1 MRLAVALVFLAG
13 PALAQPSLTVG
24 MAQSIGDFHP
34 FLTTQLATNY
44 VLNAARRVMTGVDN
58 AGAVFCRLCTEVP
71 TLANGRAKLITL
83 PDGTAGMTVTY
94 TLRAGLAWGDGA
106 PMTAR
111 DFVFGLEVANA
122 FTPSITIAAARALD
136 AVTLEV
142 DLKAPSYDY
151 DRSAPAP
158 LPAHIEEPVFRA
170 AATPIEYGNR
180 SAYNRRPEE
189 PGLWNGPFRVVR
201 FVPGD
206 VVVMEP
212 NPHWAGPA
220 PGYRR
225 ITFRLI
231 ENTAA
236 LQANLLSGD
245 VDMTGEV
252 GLTIDQALG
261 LEKTAKARFDVQILP
276 SLGVQQLYVRQDVWP
291 LDDRRVRQAL
301 AMAIDR
307 KTIVA
312 RLFEGR
318 VPLADSFLTDG
329 EFGAAADIRTPGFD
343 PKAARALLEQAGFRP
358 GPDGILRAADGR
370 RLSIDIAA
378 ASGNRLNELLEQ
390 VLQSQFKAI
399 GVELVIGNVPTRVLI
414 GELLRYRKYQGL
426 ALLSYTPPPDWVPL
440 VRFHSSMIPSEANN
454 WIGSNTF
461 GLRNARMDAALTA
474 ARAALEPA
482 ERKRQWREILA
493 VAAEE
498 LPVIPLYMLT
508 SPMVMARSV
517 TGVAPPP
524 MPGLSTLW
532 VENWRPR

>member
-1 MRLAVALVFLAG
+1 MRLVVALSLLAA
-13 PALAQPSLTVG
+13 PASAQTLVVG

-44 VLNAARRVMTGVDN
+44 VLNAGRRVMTGVDN
-58 AGAVFCRLCTEVP
+58 AGQVFCRLCTEVP
-71 TLANGRAKLITL
+71 TLANGRAKL
-83 PDGTAGMTVTY
+83 TAGGMTVTY
-94 TLRAGLAWGDGA
+94 TLRPGLKWGDGVA
-106 PMTAR
+106 MTAR
-111 DFVFGLEVANA
+111 DFVFGLEVGNA
-122 FTPSITIAAARALD
+122 FSPSVTIAAARALD

-142 DLKAPSYDY
+142 DLKAPSYDF

-158 LPAHIEEPVFRA
+158 LPAHLEEPVFRA
-170 AATPIEYGNR
+170 AATPVEYGNKSLFNR
-180 SAYNRRPEE
+180 SPEVA
-189 PGLWNGPFRVVR
+189 GLWNGPYRITR
-201 FVPGD
+201 FLPGD
-206 VVVMEP
+206 AVTMEP
-212 NPHWAGPA
+212 NAHWDGPVPA
-220 PGYRR
+220 YKKV
-225 ITFRLI
+225 TFRLI

-261 LEKTAKARFDVQILP
+261 LEKSNKAKFDVQILP

-291 LDDRRVRQAL
+291 LDDKRVRHAL

-318 VPLADSFLTDG
+318 VPVADSFLTAG
-329 EFGAAADIRTPGFD
+329 EFGAHPDIRTPAYD
-343 PKAARALLEQAGFRP
+343 PKAARALLEQAGFKP
-358 GPDGILRAADGR
+358 GADGIMRAADGR

-378 ASGNRLNELLEQ
+378 ASGNRLNDLLEQ
-390 VLQSQFKAI
+390 VMQSQFKAI

-414 GELLRYRKYQGL
+414 GELLRYRKYQGV
-426 ALLSYTPPPDWVPL
+426 ALLSYTPPPDWVPY
-440 VRFHSSMIPSEANN
+440 VRFHSTFIPSEANN

-461 GLRNARMDAALTA
+461 GLRSAKMDAALMA
-474 ARAALEPA
+474 ARAALDPV
-482 ERKRQWREILA
+482 ERKRQWRDILE
-493 VAAEE
+493 VAADE

-508 SPMVMARSV
+508 SPMVMNRSIA
-517 TGVAPPP
+517 GVVPPP

-532 VENWRPR
+532 IEQWKPR